1 MIYEFQ
7 DTDQIFAVAP
17 DCKYWRW
24 QIDGTR
30 VLAYLEPHEGV
41 DASGWTIAENVAD
54 STVAWLE
61 KK

>member
-1 MIYEFQ
+1 VIYQF
-7 DTDQIFAVAP
+7 DNTDLMFAASHE
-17 DCKYWRW
+17 CKKWKW
-24 QIDGTR
+24 CVDGAR

-41 DASGWTIAENVAD
+41 DASGWVIAANVAD